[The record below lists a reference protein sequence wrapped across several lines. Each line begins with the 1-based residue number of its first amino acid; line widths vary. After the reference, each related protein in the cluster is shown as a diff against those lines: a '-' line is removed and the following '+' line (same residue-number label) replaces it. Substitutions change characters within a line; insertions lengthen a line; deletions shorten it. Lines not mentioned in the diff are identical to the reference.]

1 MIALLCHDIGY
12 VKGICADDNG
22 YKLATGIGKKTIT
35 LPEGST
41 DAQLAPYHI
50 DRSKRFVL
58 ERFGK
63 KMLRESGG
71 LVDAKLIA
79 SYIEMTRFPVP
90 DDDRHKDTS
99 GFPGLVRA
107 ADFIGQLADPNRLQ
121 KCTALFYE
129 FEELGLNEK
138 LGYKTPGDLRDCN
151 AKFYWDIVSPYVQ
164 EALGYLKVTHEGKQW
179 IANLQSNVF
188 GNYLFADGHRRCE
201 MPRRIRKTKFIRPYI
216 YKNRSTSAHEGKC
229 DGNPMKLPRMPKYL
243 KGVAAVTLLSVA
255 LTIFLF
261 RIDVPILH
269 LFELKLYDLRFL
281 QRGNRQPSPVIALA
295 MIDEKSLDQEGRWP
309 WPRSTIAPL
318 VDRLSEDG
326 AKVIG
331 LDIGFLEPEENA
343 DPMVPQ
349 GFEEALTR
357 LDASRGS
364 ARTVAHPGVSERI
377 STTGFWPI
385 QSARPGRPR
394 CWVISFT

>member
-1 MIALLCHDIGY
+1 MLNLQKVKSDYCKTRIQEAYQRTYSDMEKGLGNIITWTAHLALENIANSDALYHDAEHTIMVTLAGQSILEGKHLSEGGVSPGDWAQFMIALLCHDIGY

-22 YKLATGIGKKTIT
+22 YQLATGKGKKTIQF
-35 LPEGST
+35 PEGTT

-90 DDDRHKDTS
+90 DGDRYKDTS

-138 LGYKTPGDLRDCN
+138 LGYKTPGDLRKCN

-188 GNYLFADGHRRCE
+188 GNNLFADGPRE
-201 MPRRIRKTKFIRPYI
+201 MPEYPELNH
-216 YKNRSTSAHEGKC
+216 KN
-229 DGNPMKLPRMPKYL
+229 
-243 KGVAAVTLLSVA
+243 
-255 LTIFLF
+255 
-261 RIDVPILH
+261 
-269 LFELKLYDLRFL
+269 
-281 QRGNRQPSPVIALA
+281 
-295 MIDEKSLDQEGRWP
+295 
-309 WPRSTIAPL
+309 
-318 VDRLSEDG
+318 
-326 AKVIG
+326 
-331 LDIGFLEPEENA
+331 
-343 DPMVPQ
+343 
-349 GFEEALTR
+349 
-357 LDASRGS
+357 
-364 ARTVAHPGVSERI
+364 I
-377 STTGFWPI
+377 S
-385 QSARPGRPR
+385 QK
-394 CWVISFT
+394 